1 VASLRRI
8 VAVGLIAGLF
18 FAVAGP
24 VIGQDALVIQD
35 GTQSILKVETVEG
48 GAAVISGPGAA
59 AGPSGM
65 PPGAKPPEGGPPG
78 RRGPPGMEPPK
89 PGEPPKP
96 DGEKGKPGEK
106 KEPTAVQRPTKPPSP
121 PDPNELKVKPN
132 KDGKLSFNFKN
143 QPWEGV
149 LQWLADV
156 SGMSLDWQELPGD
169 YLNLSTPP
177 GQSFTIPEARNL
189 INRHLL
195 ARGFTLLVDG
205 NTLTVASVGKLNP
218 AMVPRVRPEE
228 LAELAKREPYAFVK
242 VSFPL
247 EWMLAET
254 AVEELKPMLSPNHK
268 LIALKAT
275 NRLEAM
281 DAAINLQQVQ
291 EVLAKEQSLQ
301 TQEGLVRKF
310 VLKHTK
316 ASDVCDQLKELLG
329 VESKPGAA
337 RRARPAERGSDDAR
351 RMAMMGNPGMPQ
363 QPMQQ
368 PQPQPGQPGMP
379 GGPPKP
385 KLEVSLT
392 PNEHDNSIIAVAP
405 PDRMILIAQAIKAI
419 DVASNEGQSL
429 LGTAHRWQVYRLA
442 SIEPDALIQTLE
454 DIGNLDPG
462 TRLQADK
469 KNRAIVA
476 YAPLAD
482 HVQILSLVE
491 RLDGSARKFY
501 VIPLRRLEADYVA
514 GTIEFMMTGER
525 GDKKQQQRSR
535 YYYPYD
541 FGGSSQKQEETADR
555 FRVEPDIER
564 NRLILW
570 ANPIELQD
578 VQGLL
583 EKLGENTGAG
593 DSPTIRVLELAPG
606 KETDDLLERIRRHWP
621 SVGPNPLILPPPEPP
636 KEPEKEKP
644 AATPLKKDL
653 PPSRRTAAAEMPPVP
668 ELGRSEGTTTVAV
681 ALAPPDTEPSA
692 EPPKS
697 TPAGEAAKTAPPAE
711 LPPPTR
717 VGPPRVGPPPK
728 AASPDGPPLP
738 VTITRTPDGKLMITS
753 LDTRALDRLEDLVS
767 QLSPAYKTD
776 YEIFRLKYALA
787 SSVATVLKEIFK
799 EGGGQRIPLWMQ
811 IEYGM
816 GDSSE
821 KERGRLSKRRAL
833 KIVSEIDTNSIL
845 VQGADASQLKTIKEL
860 VAFYDKPEPP
870 DAQSVHKTEK
880 FVLRW
885 TKAEVI
891 ADTLKDVYRDL
902 LSPKDRAL
910 AGQQPRP
917 ERSFIITFDDSG
929 GGESQK
935 RPRFQG
941 LLSIGVDKVSN
952 TLIVSAPPYL
962 LQEVGKLITELDEA
976 AQPVES
982 VSVVKIGPGVSS
994 QSIEAAVSKLLGNGT
1009 SGGAGRTR
1017 PGMGQPGQPGQPGDH
1032 QRNQSGDQGNR
1043 RGRRGG

>member
-1 VASLRRI
+1 M
-8 VAVGLIAGLF
+8 GLIAGLF
-18 FAVAGP
+18 FAAAGLVVGLVA
-24 VIGQDALVIQD
+24 VVVAQD
-35 GTQSILKVETVEG
+35 GTQSTVKVEG

-132 KDGKLSFNFKN
+132 KEGKLSFNFKN

-177 GQSFTIPEARNL
+177 GQSFTIPETRNL
-189 INRHLL
+189 VNRHLL
-195 ARGFTLLVDG
+195 ARGYTLLVDG
-205 NTLTVASVGKLNP
+205 NTLTVANVGKLNP

-281 DAAINLQQVQ
+281 DAALNLQQVQ

-310 VLKHTK
+310 PLRYTK
-316 ASDVCDQLKELLG
+316 ATDVCDQLKELLG

-337 RRARPAERGSDDAR
+337 RRARPTERGSDDAAR
-351 RMAMMGNPGMPQ
+351 RMAMMGGPGMPPQPMPQ
-363 QPMQQ
+363 QP
-368 PQPQPGQPGMP
+368 PQPGQPGMP

-429 LGTAHRWQVYRLA
+429 LGTAHRWQVYRLT

-482 HVQILSLVE
+482 HVQIRSLID

-514 GTIEFMMTGER
+514 GTIEFMMSGER
-525 GDKKQQQRSR
+525 GEKKQQQRSR
-535 YYYPYD
+535 YSYYPFD
-541 FGGSSQKQEETADR
+541 FGGSSSQKQEETADK

-564 NRLILW
+564 NRLILL

-578 VQGLL
+578 VQSLL

-593 DSPTIRVLELAPG
+593 DSPTIRVLEISPG
-606 KETDDLLERIRRHWP
+606 KETEELLERLRRHWP
-621 SVGPNPLILPPPEPP
+621 SVSPNPLILPPPEPP
-636 KEPEKEKP
+636 KEPEKQKP
-644 AATPLKKDL
+644 AAAPLKKDS
-653 PPSRRTAAAEMPPVP
+653 PPSPRTAAAELPPTP
-668 ELGRSEGTTTVAV
+668 ELGRSEGTSTAAV
-681 ALAPPDTEPSA
+681 ALAPPAAEPSK
-692 EPPKS
+692 EPPL
-697 TPAGEAAKTAPPAE
+697 PARLG
-711 LPPPTR
+711 PPP
-717 VGPPRVGPPPK
+717 VGSPIGLPPK
-728 AASPDGPPLP
+728 AASPEGPPLP

-753 LDTRALDRLEDLVS
+753 LDTRALDRLEDLIS
-767 QLSPAYKTD
+767 QLSPAGKTD
-776 YEIFRLKYALA
+776 YQIFRLKYALA
-787 SSVATVLKEIFK
+787 SSVTTVLKDIFK
-799 EGGGQRIPLWMQ
+799 DGEKQRVPLWMQ
-811 IEYGM
+811 FEYGT
-816 GDSSE
+816 GDSSD
-821 KERGRLSKRRAL
+821 KGAGRLSKRRAL
-833 KIVSEIDTNSIL
+833 KIVSEYDTNSIL
-845 VQGADASQLKTIKEL
+845 VQGADASQLKTIREL
-860 VAFYDKPEPP
+860 IEFYDKPEPP
-870 DAQSVHKTEK
+870 DAQSVHQTEK
-880 FVLRW
+880 FILQW
-885 TKAEVI
+885 SKAESV
-891 ADTLKDVYRDL
+891 ADTIKDLYRDL

-910 AGQQPRP
+910 ANQQQEQQRRP
-917 ERSFIITFDDSG
+917 YIFLFDESSG
-929 GGESQK
+929 EGESQK

-952 TLIVSAPPYL
+952 TLVVSAPPYL
-962 LQEVGKLITELDEA
+962 MKDVSKLIKELDEA
-976 AQPVES
+976 AQPVEA

-1009 SGGAGRTR
+1009 GGGAGRTW
-1017 PGMGQPGQPGQPGDH
+1017 PGMGQPGQPGDH
-1032 QRNQSGDQGNR
+1032 QRNQSGNQGNR
-1043 RGRRGG
+1043 GGRRGG